1 MDLYDLEVDSL
12 FTKDIPT
19 DSDVA
24 FLLSVFSTV
33 TKGNRAIDNQM
44 RFDNYIR
51 QKKLKFL
58 QLHLIH

>member
-1 MDLYDLEVDSL
+1 MDLYDLEVDTL
-12 FTKDIPT
+12 FSNDFPM

-33 TKGNRAIDNQM
+33 TKGNRAIDNQK
-44 RFDNYIR
+44 RYDDYIR

-58 QLHLIH
+58 QLHLIN